1 MHRFSEY
8 HKGAIGIASGPLPNI
23 HFPGSPYPF
32 LLMSRGVTINAGIV
46 MMGPDD
52 WEMLGIDFRRAMSR
66 DQPRVRKQHS
76 VSLMLKDDA
85 PE

>member
-1 MHRFSEY
+1 M
-8 HKGAIGIASGPLPNI
+8 
-23 HFPGSPYPF
+23 
-32 LLMSRGVTINAGIV
+32 TINAGIV

-52 WEMLGIDFRRAMSR
+52 WEMLGIDFRMAMSC
-66 DQPRVRKQHS
+66 DQSRERKQYP